1 MSPDNQVE
9 LSDFVIDDVGLTGSN
24 GFPLLDMKGKL
35 KDVEPKMA
43 FANNESSFSPISL
56 FHFHI
61 FLPSNFHLLLKQR
74 ICNASKDST

>member
-35 KDVEPKMA
+35 KNLSRKWLLLTMNLH
-43 FANNESSFSPISL
+43 FLSISL
-56 FHFHI
+56 FHT
-61 FLPSNFHLLLKQR
+61 FLLSNFHLLLKQR

>member
-35 KDVEPKMA
+35 KNLSRKW
-43 FANNESSFSPISL
+43 L
-56 FHFHI
+56 
-61 FLPSNFHLLLKQR
+61 
-74 ICNASKDST
+74 C